1 MLILSVGPR
10 LNTSA
15 AKRFV
20 RNALW
25 EAEEQGREGGGAQT
39 QGKDQPTEEPA
50 TSGEGG
56 AAVKRKRRLSEE
68 ETGPESSKRT
78 RL

>member
-1 MLILSVGPR
+1 M
-10 LNTSA
+10 NTSA

-25 EAEEQGREGGGAQT
+25 EAEEQGREGGGAQS
-39 QGKDQPTEEPA
+39 QGKDPPTEGPD
-50 TSGEGG
+50 GG
-56 AAVKRKRRLSEE
+56 SVSDGKRKRRLSEE
-68 ETGPESSKRT
+68 DTATETSKKT

>member
-1 MLILSVGPR
+1 MYLNSAVEPR
-10 LNTSA
+10 INTDA

-25 EAEEQGREGGGAQT
+25 EAEEQQQPGG
-39 QGKDQPTEEPA
+39 EEQVMA
-50 TSGEGG
+50 GHGGEGSS
-56 AAVKRKRRLSEE
+56 RKREMDSELNN
-68 ETGPESSKRT
+68 PESSKRT